1 MTDYNVSFV
10 YNEAVVMTTITTD
23 TLDMIIPLAEA
34 RILDTLGFDV
44 STARDVDVEE
54 IGE

>member
-1 MTDYNVSFV
+1 MTEYNVSFV
-10 YNEAVVMTTITTD
+10 YDEAVVLTTISTD
-23 TLDMIIPLAEA
+23 TLDMIIPLAQA

-44 STARDVDVEE
+44 STARDVDIEE

>member
-10 YNEAVVMTTITTD
+10 YNEAVVLTTITTD
-23 TLDMIIPLAEA
+23 DPAEIIGLAQD